1 MSNTNI
7 KSLKDKIKN
16 LNNKQAYIN
25 IYKILKTNDI
35 KLNINKNGIYFNIND
50 LNDDLIK
57 AIEELIFSYKI
68 EDKPI
73 QTKILTYKSYD
84 NLIEDKPIEFK
95 KLTRKSYSKFIEQ
108 YSD

>member
-7 KSLKDKIKN
+7 KSLNEKIKN

-25 IYKILKTNDI
+25 IYKILKNNSV

-57 AIEELIFSYKI
+57 AIDELIYFYKI
-68 EDKPI
+68 QGK
-73 QTKILTYKSYD
+73 QT
-84 NLIEDKPIEFK
+84 
-95 KLTRKSYSKFIEQ
+95 
-108 YSD
+108 